1 MSGGRTK
8 SEDELTKRQTNSRKI
23 REHKKVDA
31 MTNMLYDP
39 SRDEW
44 MLRFQIDDEGVGNIL
59 LPPDLSI
66 LLQSETVSVS
76 PLSGGIFI
84 RSI

>member
-8 SEDELTKRQTNSRKI
+8 SEDEVTKRQTNRRKI
-23 REHKKVDA
+23 REDKKVDA